1 VLLNSSLAILKVT
14 LKAAK
19 RQLTL
24 PHLATEGMASFD
36 TSEHEI
42 SSDEE
47 PNSLTPEEVP
57 AFLAKF
63 RELHPEHYAMVYT
76 GLVPGL
82 RPSSLR
88 PLRRLGAEA
97 DVDWNEGKLRVRRSH
112 SLGEEVMRT
121 TKQKRRYTITL
132 PKEVVDVL
140 RRHVDTQ
147 LVTPE

>member
-1 VLLNSSLAILKVT
+1 
-14 LKAAK
+14 
-19 RQLTL
+19 
-24 PHLATEGMASFD
+24 
-36 TSEHEI
+36 
-42 SSDEE
+42 
-47 PNSLTPEEVP
+47 
-57 AFLAKF
+57 
-63 RELHPEHYAMVYT
+63 MVYT